1 MASLE
6 MVGTSAD
13 SVETELAWALGGTP
27 PSVAVDPLAT
37 ALSSADSSDDETDAA
52 ASRARLPT
60 PPPVPPSAPSTTLSI
75 VFVTSE
81 LPYCKTGGL
90 GDVSGA
96 LPRALAARG
105 HDVLVVSPFYV
116 TGGAADGALA
126 GAVDTGK
133 RARVEMGACGPQE
146 VG

>member
-6 MVGTSAD
+6 MVGASAD
-13 SVETELAWALGGTP
+13 EVETELAWALGRVP
-27 PSVAVDPLAT
+27 PSVAVDPMAT
-37 ALSSADSSDDETDAA
+37 ALSEDDSSGDEATPVD
-52 ASRARLPT
+52 RPLFPT
-60 PPPVPPSAPSTTLSI
+60 PPPPTPNAPATTLSI

-105 HDVLVVSPFYV
+105 HSVMVVSPRYI
-116 TGGAADGALA
+116 TGGAADAATA
-126 GAVDTGK
+126 GAEDTGK
-133 RARVEMGACGPQE
+133 TASVDMGACGPQE